1 MTEKELDI
9 LQKDIYW
16 TILNQ
21 FNNYNIPPLI
31 QKIIME
37 GIYSR
42 FQTKADS
49 YNWQLKINEYAENN
63 KKTQEQTEMEVP
75 DYMKEPSNEPIP
87 DYIKDSKGE
96 PNETP
101 EGVTYK

>member
-21 FNNYNIPPLI
+21 FENHNIPPLI

-49 YNWQLKINEYAENN
+49 YNWQLRINEYAENN
-63 KKTQEQTEMEVP
+63 KKTQERTEMEVP
-75 DYMKEPSNEPIP
+75 GYMKDEEQKPIP
-87 DYIKDSKGE
+87 DYIRDSKGTAK
-96 PNETP
+96 ETP
-101 EGVTYK
+101 EGVTYE

>member
-21 FNNYNIPPLI
+21 FNNHNIPPLI

-63 KKTQEQTEMEVP
+63 KKTQEHTKMEVP

-101 EGVTYK
+101 EGVTYQ